1 MIRKQK
7 KHVLASVSEIPR
19 NNDELNEAL
28 KVLFHCIYQVLILFY
43 THLPCLYHVFIILY
57 KHLPCFDITL

>member
-28 KVLFHCIYQVLILFY
+28 ITFFLL
-43 THLPCLYHVFIILY
+43 HLPSFEITLYAFTMFI
-57 KHLPCFDITL
+57 PCFYNTL